1 MVRDIHLMV
10 REVLLEEKDLQ
21 AALDTIKNGV
31 SDVVNRL
38 QAQAS
43 TIADLKAQIAAGTP
57 VSQEQL
63 DGLTTEANAI
73 ADALT
78 AAKG

>member
-1 MVRDIHLMV
+1 M
-10 REVLLEEKDLQ
+10 EEKDLQ

-38 QAQAS
+38 TAQAAK
-43 TIADLKAQIAAGTP
+43 IADLTAQVAAGTP
-57 VSQEQL
+57 VTQDQL
-63 DGLTTEANAI
+63 DALTAEANEI
-73 ADALT
+73 AAVLT